1 MRYFLRAS
9 SHIKEEVDFVLS
21 NSFDGELK
29 ANWEDYSFQ
38 IPNEKLAE
46 VLQLFA
52 LNWAIMFLERDGQY
66 SIWLDDK
73 RWRFRQH

>member
-1 MRYFLRAS
+1 MNYFLRVS
-9 SHIKEEVDFVLS
+9 SHIKEEVDFVLN

-29 ANWEDYSFQ
+29 VNWENYSLEV
-38 IPNEKLAE
+38 PKGKLAE

-52 LNWAIMFLERDGQY
+52 LSWAVMFLERDGQY
-66 SIWLDDK
+66 QIWLDDK